1 MIYDQSDTDMIDML
15 RASLEEAATIRTRED
30 ALDYIVR
37 KGNRAYNNREQRI
50 RRATN
55 ILEEEFLPHVFTGQ

>member
-30 ALDYIVR
+30 ALDYIAR
-37 KGNRAYNNREQRI
+37 KGNRAYNNRE
-50 RRATN
+50 
-55 ILEEEFLPHVFTGQ
+55 